1 MEKFKKVVSVVL
13 KALKDNVVKIILGAI
28 IGAGGVLPGVSGGV
42 LAVLF
47 GLYLPL
53 MRFLA
58 HPIKNFKQSMIELWP
73 ILLGYVIGYVG
84 IAKVLGAVLEAYET
98 QSLAL
103 FVGMAI
109 GIMPS
114 LFREAGE
121 KGRNRNSWISMG
133 VVFAVAFTILYTCTY
148 VLEFTIKP
156 NFAWNMFGGV
166 CLALSIIAP
175 GLSGS
180 TLMLPL
186 KALGAGGATITFY
199 THITGTIGD
208 VLGSP
213 DLLALFAIVLGA
225 VAAVVTLSKG
235 IDWLMNNHYSVT
247 FHGII
252 GLVTASTVLTIPFGA
267 FTSSVG
273 SCLLHLA
280 FVVVGCIC
288 TLLLDKFN
296 SKVEKPPVKDSEEE
310 SRKA

>member
-1 MEKFKKVVSVVL
+1 MNLIVQ
-13 KALKDNVVKIILGAI
+13 IIKGAI

-47 GLYLPL
+47 GLYKPL

-58 HPIKNFKQSMIELWP
+58 HPIKNLKSSLMELWP
-73 ILLGYVIGYVG
+73 ILLGYAIGYVA

-98 QSLAL
+98 QSLAV

-121 KGRNRNSWISMG
+121 KGRAKGSFLSMG
-133 VVFAVAFTILYTCTY
+133 VVFAAAFTILYVCKYTLAY
-148 VLEFTIKP
+148 TIVP
-156 NFAWNMFGGV
+156 NFGWNMFGGA
-166 CLALSIIAP
+166 CLAMSIIAP

-186 KALGAGGATITFY
+186 TAANAEGAAITFY
-199 THITGTIGD
+199 QHITDTIGNIM
-208 VLGSP
+208 GKP
-213 DLLALFAIVLGA
+213 DFLALAAIVLGA
-225 VAAVVTLSKG
+225 LAAFVILTKG
-235 IDWLMNNHYSVT
+235 VDYLLNNHYSIT

-252 GLVTASTVLTIPFGA
+252 GLVTASTILTIPFPA
-267 FTSSVG
+267 FTASLS
-273 SCLLHLA
+273 SCLLHIV
-280 FVVVGCIC
+280 FVVLGCVA

-296 SKVEKPPVKDSEEE
+296 SKVQKPPVEE
-310 SRKA
+310 